1 MNWLDV
7 VSLAT
12 NDGAADDTHKR
23 GDHLYMQIVRSI
35 KDAIQSGKL
44 PLDSRL
50 PTNRELAS
58 LLNIDRSTVSRA
70 YLELSEAGLIESHV
84 GRGTYVK
91 SLVEV
96 PKTGAASASISANA
110 NSSNANSSNV
120 SSSNVNRPM
129 VWAEKFSRASQ
140 TVNAIVSRQA
150 PASGLQDDTI
160 SFGGGIPTEEFYPST
175 HFERIVSE
183 MVERGHVDRMF
194 AYSPAE
200 GDAELRNEVIQYLS
214 EQSIPV
220 QHDELLIVSGSQ
232 QGIDLVSTALVD
244 ENDVVIIE
252 DPSYF
257 WAICNF
263 RARHARLIGVPVD
276 EEGMRMDVLE
286 SVLKRQKAKLIY
298 VMPAFQNPTGATMSQ
313 ARRQQLLALARE
325 YQVPILE
332 DNFVGELVYD
342 GERRKPLR
350 AEPGAQDIVIH
361 QGTFSKALCPGLRL
375 GWIVAPQE
383 VMDRLRAAK
392 RSSDLTTNSM
402 AQVVLAR
409 YLQEGLYKEHLEHV
423 RAAYKQRL
431 ETLVDALEKHISG
444 ITFSAEGRHRGPQSM
459 TWTVPYGGLF
469 VWAKLPAR
477 LSAREFLNYA
487 EREGVTFSPGE
498 LFFVGADQPEYLRL
512 CFIQTDE
519 DTIREGVR
527 RLGKA
532 LAAFFADVSRVRSK
546 ESTWSKRGNERVL
559 I

>member
-1 MNWLDV
+1 MNWLDI
-7 VSLAT
+7 VSLE
-12 NDGAADDTHKR
+12 GSSDDSPKR
-23 GDHLYMQIVRSI
+23 GDHLYLQIVRSI
-35 KDAIQSGKL
+35 KDAIRSGKL

-70 YLELSEAGLIESHV
+70 YLELSEVGLIESHV

-91 SLVEV
+91 SLVEL
-96 PKTGAASASISANA
+96 PKSGAEVAGSVASGVSGTGVTNPH
-110 NSSNANSSNV
+110 
-120 SSSNVNRPM
+120 RPL

-140 TVNAIVSRQA
+140 TVDSIVSRQA
-150 PASGLQDDTI
+150 PASGLQDETI
-160 SFGGGIPTEEFYPST
+160 SFGGGIPTEEFYPSS
-175 HFERIVSE
+175 HFQRIVSE
-183 MVERGHVDRMF
+183 MVGQGDVDRMF

-200 GDAELRNEVIQYLS
+200 GDAELRNEVITYLA
-214 EQSIPV
+214 EQSMQV
-220 QHDELLIVSGSQ
+220 LHDELLIVSGSQ
-232 QGIDLVSTALVD
+232 QGIDLVSSALVD
-244 ENDVVIIE
+244 EDDVVIIE

-286 SVLKRQKAKLIY
+286 TVLKRQKAKLIY

-313 ARRQQLLALARE
+313 ARRNQLLALARE

-375 GWIVAPQE
+375 GWLVAPRE
-383 VMDRLRAAK
+383 VMTRLRAAK

-402 AQVVLAR
+402 AQVVLCK
-409 YLQEGLYKEHLEHV
+409 YLQEGLYKDHLEHV
-423 RAAYKQRL
+423 RTAYNQRL
-431 ETLVDALEKHISG
+431 QALVEALEKHISP
-444 ITFSAEGRHRGPQSM
+444 ITFNSEGRHRGPQRL
-459 TWTVPYGGLF
+459 TWTVPKGGLF

-519 DTIREGVR
+519 DTIREGVK
-527 RLGKA
+527 RLSKA
-532 LAAFFADVSRVRSK
+532 LSAFFADVSRARSK
-546 ESTWSKRGNERVL
+546 ESAWSKRGSERVL

>member
-1 MNWLDV
+1 MNWLDI
-7 VSLAT
+7 VSLVSH
-12 NDGAADDTHKR
+12 DSPADDTQKR
-23 GDHLYMQIVRSI
+23 GDHLYLQIVRSI
-35 KDAIQSGKL
+35 KDAILSGKL
-44 PLDSRL
+44 PIDSRL

-96 PKTGAASASISANA
+96 PKTGASNTQVSQSASHPLSAN
-110 NSSNANSSNV
+110 
-120 SSSNVNRPM
+120 RPI
-129 VWAEKFSRASQ
+129 VWTEKFSRASQ
-140 TVNAIVSRQA
+140 TVNSIVSRQA
-150 PASGLQDDTI
+150 PASGLQDNTI

-175 HFERIVSE
+175 HFQRIVSE
-183 MVERGHVDRMF
+183 MVGRGDVDRMF

-200 GDAELRNEVIQYLS
+200 GDAELRDEVIQYLS
-214 EQSIPV
+214 AQSMPV

-286 SVLKRQKAKLIY
+286 TVLKRQKAKLIY

-383 VMDRLRAAK
+383 VMNRLRAAK

-431 ETLVDALEKHISG
+431 ETLVDALEKQIAP
-444 ITFSAEGRHRGPQSM
+444 ITFNLEGRHRGPQRM
-459 TWTVPYGGLF
+459 TWTVPCGGLF

-519 DTIREGVR
+519 DTIREGVK
-527 RLGKA
+527 RLSKA
-532 LAAFFADVSRVRSK
+532 LAAFFSDVLRVRSK

>member
-1 MNWLDV
+1 MNWLDI
-7 VSLAT
+7 VSIGNGT
-12 NDGAADDTHKR
+12 GAVGDEAQKR
-23 GDHLYMQIVRSI
+23 SDHLYLQIVRSI

-44 PLDSRL
+44 PRDSRL

-58 LLNIDRSTVSRA
+58 LLNIDRSTVARA
-70 YLELSEAGLIESHV
+70 YMELSEAGLIESHV

-91 SLVEV
+91 SLTEN
-96 PKTGAASASISANA
+96 PSSGASSGSSSAAASANI
-110 NSSNANSSNV
+110 
-120 SSSNVNRPM
+120 NRPM

-140 TVNAIVSRQA
+140 TVNSIVSRQA
-150 PASGLQDDTI
+150 PAASMQEDTI
-160 SFGGGIPTEEFYPST
+160 SFGGGIPTEEFYPSS
-175 HFERIVSE
+175 HFQRIVSE
-183 MVERGHVDRMF
+183 MVGHGDVDRMF

-200 GDAELRNEVIQYLS
+200 GDAELRDQVIKYLA
-214 EQSIPV
+214 EQSMNV

-244 ENDVVIIE
+244 ENDIVIIE

-286 SVLKRQKAKLIY
+286 TVLKRQKAKLIY
-298 VMPAFQNPTGATMSQ
+298 VMPAFQNPTGATMSP

-342 GERRKPLR
+342 AERRKPLR

-375 GWIVAPQE
+375 GWLVAPQE
-383 VMDRLRAAK
+383 VMTRLLAAK

-409 YLQEGLYKEHLEHV
+409 YLEEGLYKEHLENV
-423 RAAYKQRL
+423 RTAYSSRL
-431 ETLVDALEKHISG
+431 QALNEALEKHLAP
-444 ITFSAEGRHRGPQSM
+444 ITFSSEGRHKGPQRL
-459 TWTVPYGGLF
+459 TWTIPYGGLF

-519 DTIREGVR
+519 DTIKEGVK

-532 LAAFFADVSRVRSK
+532 LSAFFADVSRARSK
-546 ESTWSKRGNERVL
+546 ESAWNKRGNERVL

>member
-1 MNWLDV
+1 MNWLDI
-7 VSLAT
+7 VSLES
-12 NDGAADDTHKR
+12 NSDESLKR
-23 GDHLYMQIVRSI
+23 GDHLYLQIVRSI
-35 KDAIQSGKL
+35 KDAIRSGKL
-44 PLDSRL
+44 PLESRL

-70 YLELSEAGLIESHV
+70 YLELSEVGLIESHV

-96 PKTGAASASISANA
+96 SKTGSAESNAGTSAGFG
-110 NSSNANSSNV
+110 SSNQP
-120 SSSNVNRPM
+120 RPM

-160 SFGGGIPTEEFYPST
+160 TFGGGIPTEEFYPSA
-175 HFERIVSE
+175 HFQRIVSE
-183 MVERGHVDRMF
+183 MVGQGDVDRMF
-194 AYSPAE
+194 SYSPAE
-200 GDAELRNEVIQYLS
+200 GDAELRQEVIKYLA
-214 EQSIPV
+214 EQSMQV
-220 QHDELLIVSGSQ
+220 LHDELLIVSGSQ

-244 ENDVVIIE
+244 DNDVVIVE

-276 EEGMRMDVLE
+276 EDGMRMDVLE
-286 SVLKRQKAKLIY
+286 TVLKRQKAKLIY

-325 YQVPILE
+325 YQVPIFE

-375 GWIVAPQE
+375 GWLVAPQE
-383 VMDRLRAAK
+383 VMTRLRAAK

-402 AQVVLAR
+402 AQVVLCK
-409 YLQEGLYKEHLEHV
+409 YLQEGLYKDHLEHV
-423 RAAYKQRL
+423 RGAYKQRL
-431 ETLVDALEKHISG
+431 HVLVETLEKHVSP
-444 ITFSAEGRHRGPQSM
+444 ITFNAEGRHRGPQRL
-459 TWTVPYGGLF
+459 TWTVPKGGLF

-519 DTIREGVR
+519 ETIKEGVK
-527 RLGKA
+527 RLAKA
-532 LAAFFADVSRVRSK
+532 LSAFFADVSRARSK
-546 ESTWSKRGNERVL
+546 ESAWSKRGSERVL

>member
-1 MNWLDV
+1 MNWLDI
-7 VSLAT
+7 VSLVSNDAT
-12 NDGAADDTHKR
+12 SDETQKR
-23 GDHLYMQIVRSI
+23 GDHLYLQIVRSI

-96 PKTGAASASISANA
+96 PKAGAGNASILASAT
-110 NSSNANSSNV
+110 NSSNANSLSA
-120 SSSNVNRPM
+120 NRPM

-175 HFERIVSE
+175 HFQRIVSE
-183 MVERGHVDRMF
+183 MVGRGDVDRMF

-200 GDAELRNEVIQYLS
+200 GDAELRDEVIQYLS
-214 EQSIPV
+214 AQSMPV

-286 SVLKRQKAKLIY
+286 TVLKRQKAKLIY

-313 ARRQQLLALARE
+313 ARRQQLWRWRVNIKCLFWKT
-325 YQVPILE
+325 ILSA
-332 DNFVGELVYD
+332 NWSTT
-342 GERRKPLR
+342 
-350 AEPGAQDIVIH
+350 A
-361 QGTFSKALCPGLRL
+361 S
-375 GWIVAPQE
+375 
-383 VMDRLRAAK
+383 AA
-392 RSSDLTTNSM
+392 S
-402 AQVVLAR
+402 
-409 YLQEGLYKEHLEHV
+409 
-423 RAAYKQRL
+423 RL
-431 ETLVDALEKHISG
+431 ELSPELKISSS
-444 ITFSAEGRHRGPQSM
+444 IKEPSQ
-459 TWTVPYGGLF
+459 
-469 VWAKLPAR
+469 R
-477 LSAREFLNYA
+477 LSAPDCAWAGLLHHKKLWTGCA
-487 EREGVTFSPGE
+487 PPSVP
-498 LFFVGADQPEYLRL
+498 A
-512 CFIQTDE
+512 I
-519 DTIREGVR
+519 
-527 RLGKA
+527 
-532 LAAFFADVSRVRSK
+532 
-546 ESTWSKRGNERVL
+546 
-559 I
+559 

>member
-1 MNWLDV
+1 MNWLDIITIE
-7 VSLAT
+7 S
-12 NDGAADDTHKR
+12 AAEDSQKR
-23 GDHLYMQIVRSI
+23 GDHLYLQIVRSI

-44 PLDSRL
+44 PVDSRL
-50 PTNRELAS
+50 PTNRELSS

-70 YLELSEAGLIESHV
+70 YMELSESGLIESHV

-91 SLVEV
+91 SLVENSAKLDLS
-96 PKTGAASASISANA
+96 KTF
-110 NSSNANSSNV
+110 NSSV
-120 SSSNVNRPM
+120 PQNVNRSM

-140 TVNAIVSRQA
+140 TVNAIISRQE
-150 PASGLQDDTI
+150 PASGLREDTI
-160 SFGGGIPTEEFYPST
+160 SFGGGIPTEEFYPSG
-175 HFERIVSE
+175 HFQRIVSE
-183 MVERGHVDRMF
+183 MVGHGDVDRMF

-200 GDAELRNEVIQYLS
+200 GDAELRNEVIRYLAD
-214 EQSIPV
+214 QSMTV
-220 QHDELLIVSGSQ
+220 HQEELLIVSGSQ
-232 QGIDLVSTALVD
+232 QGIDLVSAALVD
-244 ENDVVIIE
+244 EDDVVVIE

-263 RARHARLIGVPVD
+263 RARQARLIGVPVD

-286 SVLKRQKAKLIY
+286 SVLKRQKVKLIY
-298 VMPAFQNPTGATMSQ
+298 VMPTFQNPTGATMSQ
-313 ARRQQLLALARE
+313 PRRQQLLALARE

-332 DNFVGELVYD
+332 DNFVGELVYE
-342 GERRKPLR
+342 GERRIPLR

-375 GWIVAPQE
+375 GWLVAPQE
-383 VMDRLRAAK
+383 VMNRLRAAK

-402 AQVVLAR
+402 AQVVLAH
-409 YLQEGLYKEHLEHV
+409 YLQEGLYKNHLEHV

-431 ETLVDALEKHISG
+431 KALTESLEQYISP
-444 ITFSAEGRHRGPQSM
+444 IAFASEGRHKGAQHL
-459 TWTVPYGGLF
+459 TWTIPYGGLF

-498 LFFVGADQPEYLRL
+498 LFFVGEDHREYLRL

-519 DTIREGVR
+519 ETITEGVK

-532 LAAFFADVSRVRSK
+532 LAAFFSDVSRARSK
-546 ESTWSKRGNERVL
+546 ESAWRKRGSERVL

>member
-7 VSLAT
+7 VSLAS
-12 NDGAADDTHKR
+12 NDAVADETQKR
-23 GDHLYMQIVRSI
+23 GDHLYLQIVRSI

-84 GRGTYVK
+84 GRGTFVK

-96 PKTGAASASISANA
+96 PRVGAVATSTSANA
-110 NSSNANSSNV
+110 TSASNAI
-120 SSSNVNRPM
+120 SSNVNRPM

-175 HFERIVSE
+175 HFQRIVSE
-183 MVERGHVDRMF
+183 MVGRGDVDRMF

-423 RAAYKQRL
+423 RAAYKLRL

-444 ITFSAEGRHRGPQSM
+444 ITFSSEGRHRGPQSM